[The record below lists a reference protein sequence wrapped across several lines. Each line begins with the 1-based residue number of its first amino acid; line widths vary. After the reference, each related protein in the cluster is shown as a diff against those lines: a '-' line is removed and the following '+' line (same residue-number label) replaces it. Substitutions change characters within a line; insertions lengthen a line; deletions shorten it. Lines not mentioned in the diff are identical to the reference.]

1 MLDIA
6 QCCNGSRGHKSAGK
20 YPVTGEKLQWKYVY
34 DQASNDGTI
43 IKGAITL
50 GYITE
55 EEVNNYLDSLI
66 QKGNDINGTM
76 EEE

>member
-1 MLDIA
+1 MI
-6 QCCNGSRGHKSAGK
+6 K
-20 YPVTGEKLQWKYVY
+20 
-34 DQASNDGTI
+34 ASNDGAI

-55 EEVNNYLDSLI
+55 EEVNNYLDSLR